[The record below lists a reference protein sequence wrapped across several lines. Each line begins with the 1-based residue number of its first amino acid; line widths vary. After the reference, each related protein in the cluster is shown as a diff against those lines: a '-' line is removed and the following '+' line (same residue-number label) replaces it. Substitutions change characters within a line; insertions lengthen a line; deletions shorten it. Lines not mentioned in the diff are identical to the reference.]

1 MRPPSCRRVFVI
13 VLDGVGIGAA
23 PDAAAYGDK
32 GANTLL
38 HVLENSPSLS
48 LPTLAGLGLGR
59 ITRLP
64 GVAPVERPLA
74 SFGYMEEA
82 SAGKDSIVGHWEL
95 AGLVSREPFAVYP
108 AGFPARIIDAFQR
121 VTGLLPLGNVAASG
135 TEIIRSLG
143 REHLRSGRPILYT
156 SVDSVFQLAAHEE
169 IIPPSRLYELCRC
182 ARNLLDP
189 YRVARVIARP
199 FIGTSPENFRR
210 TGRRHDFAMAPPQPT
225 VLDWAAA
232 RGLPVVAVGK
242 VRDIFAGR
250 GISESL
256 PTRNNAEG
264 MKEIDRVAET
274 CDQGLVMAN
283 LVDFDTEFGHRRDVP
298 GFAAALAEFD
308 AWLQGFLPCLRSSD
322 LLIISADHGCDP
334 SRPGS
339 DHTRETVPLLVYGPA
354 LGRGRDLGRSQAFT
368 VVTTWIKA
376 VFEGR
381 LP

>member
-1 MRPPSCRRVFVI
+1 MRPPSFRRVFVI

-23 PDAAAYGDK
+23 PDAAAYGDE

-59 ITRLP
+59 IARLP

-74 SFGYMEEA
+74 SFGAMEEA
-82 SAGKDSIVGHWEL
+82 SAGKDTIVGHWEL

-108 AGFPARIIDAFQR
+108 AGFPDRIIDAFQR
-121 VTGLLPLGNVAASG
+121 ATGLLPLGNVAASG

-169 IIPPSRLYELCRC
+169 IIPLLRLYELCRY

-210 TGRRHDFAMAPPQPT
+210 TGGRHDFAMAPPHPT

-232 RGLPVVAVGK
+232 HGLPVVAVGK
-242 VRDIFAGR
+242 IRDIFAGQ
-250 GISESL
+250 GISESH

-264 MKEIDRVAET
+264 MKQLDRLAES
-274 CDQGLVMAN
+274 CEQGLVMAN
-283 LVDFDTEFGHRRDVP
+283 LVDFDSEFGHRRDVP

-308 AWLQGFLPCLRSSD
+308 AWLQGFLLRLRSSD
-322 LLIISADHGCDP
+322 LLIVSADHGCDP
-334 SRPGS
+334 AMPGS
-339 DHTRETVPLLVYGPA
+339 DHTREAVPLLVYGPA
-354 LGRGRDLGRSQAFT
+354 LGIGRYLGRTQDFT
-368 VVTTWIKA
+368 AVATWIKA
-376 VFEGR
+376 AFEGR
-381 LP
+381 RP